1 MNYKNAAIAITKT
14 NGVIYQ
20 QGDKIV
26 GFTLRRSP
34 VYDEFYKYCE
44 STNQLLRSTTTYN
57 TFVESVKPT
66 FKELRELT
74 KNDEFIP
81 SHTQLPIGETFE
93 ITYTFYNEEYSIY
106 YFLQDPDDIFISIKS
121 HNSKCTVVADT
132 MFGFE
137 CSGCEPNTRPEFT
150 EEWIFQQSLIHDV
163 DYRELERLLLIGDKL
178 DHNSK
183 AWIY

>member
-44 STNQLLRSTTTYN
+44 STGQLLRSTTKYQ

-66 FKELRELT
+66 FAELLELT
-74 KNDEFIP
+74 KNDKFTP
-81 SHTQLPIGETFE
+81 SKTKLPFGENYE
-93 ITYTFYNEEYSIY
+93 ITYTFYDEQYSIY
-106 YFLQDPDDIFISIKS
+106 YFVQDPDDIFISIKS
-121 HNSKCTVVADT
+121 HKSLCTVVCDT

-137 CSGCEPNTRPEFT
+137 CTGCEPNTRPEFT
-150 EEWIFQQSLIHDV
+150 EEWLFQQSVISDV
-163 DYRELERLLLIGDKL
+163 DYQELERLLLIGDGL
-178 DHNSK
+178 EHNSTS
-183 AWIY
+183 WIY